1 MKTSEVGELLSHT
14 QATRPVT
21 NLGHQR
27 GEEFSER
34 GPKILCKVQ

>member
-1 MKTSEVGELLSHT
+1 MKTSEVGMLLTHT
-14 QATRPVT
+14 QETRPVT

-27 GEEFSER
+27 EEFSER